1 MGRVEELDER
11 GDQGVCQAQEKY
23 LVDQP
28 IGQVDV
34 LADVEVGYNGHQD
47 GVHKLGNYRLQRVTD
62 FPVGPGEV
70 PLVVGQPL
78 NRN

>member
-1 MGRVEELDER
+1 MSFSLYAELGGSTGPGLEPGEQTVDNVGRVEELDER

-34 LADVEVGYNGHQD
+34 PADVEVGYHR
-47 GVHKLGNYRLQRVTD
+47 H
-62 FPVGPGEV
+62 
-70 PLVVGQPL
+70 
-78 NRN
+78 